1 MNCSVNF
8 MAKNI
13 IALKTLQENRSGAPI
28 AHRQPAPP
36 QGSALYLMKM
46 RSHGLKISASRQRL
60 HVTIERD
67 PKAETPQPIKITHA
81 G

>member
-1 MNCSVNF
+1 MIF

-13 IALKTLQENRSGAPI
+13 NALKNLQENRSGAPI

-36 QGSALYLMKM
+36 QGSALYLMQM
-46 RSHGLKISASRQRL
+46 RAHGLKISVSRQRL
-60 HVTIERD
+60 HVAVERD
-67 PKAETPQPIKITHA
+67 AKAEVPQPIKITHA